1 MLLKI
6 EPLRNELNSLESEA
20 SVSEAKVRPCTLH
33 LHTLNHF
40 HVLYLTVILQCLHA
54 VILGW

>member
-6 EPLRNELNSLESEA
+6 EPLRNELKSLESKA
-20 SVSEAKVRPCTLH
+20 GVSEAKVRPCTSL

-40 HVLYLTVILQCLHA
+40 HVLFHVHLTVILQ
-54 VILGW
+54 